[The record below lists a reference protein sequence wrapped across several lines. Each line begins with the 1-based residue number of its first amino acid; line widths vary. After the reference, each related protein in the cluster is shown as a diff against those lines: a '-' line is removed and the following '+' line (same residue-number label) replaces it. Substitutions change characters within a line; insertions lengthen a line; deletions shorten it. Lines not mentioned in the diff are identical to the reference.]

1 MGDNMLSSGD
11 ASRNVSQRGVKCF
24 SLIELLVVIAI
35 IAILA
40 GMLLPALNT
49 VRAKASQI
57 SCISN
62 MKQVFQAQNE
72 YMDSYND
79 WLPAG
84 SIRVDGYI
92 FSDKTVSD
100 IIPGTSFLLY
110 TGFIKSP
117 MAAICPETIKAAGSG
132 RIKKWCSDQAWSAVG
147 NYMYAPVIYQYGNDH
162 TGKSFTS
169 AGYTRTAKFTQTVVL
184 PYPRRYPQPSS
195 YLQNID
201 ATNKYCASG
210 STVSMFQANSNMSGS
225 LSNPNWSGYSVTN
238 EVTVMPAAVH
248 RNMISAGSADG
259 SVQSLT
265 PRALKDFRLFFYRD
279 SNNINHKL

>member
-24 SLIELLVVIAI
+24 SLIELLVVIAM

-84 SIRVDGYI
+84 SIQVDGYI

-100 IIPGTSFLLY
+100 TIPGTSFLLY

-132 RIKKWCSDQAWSAVG
+132 RIKKWCSDKAWSAVG

-184 PYPRRYPQPSS
+184 PYPRRSRNHPRICRILTQPI
-195 YLQNID
+195 NIVLRVQQCQCFRQT
-201 ATNKYCASG
+201 ATC
-210 STVSMFQANSNMSGS
+210 
-225 LSNPNWSGYSVTN
+225 P
-238 EVTVMPAAVH
+238 EVCPIQTGAAIPSPT
-248 RNMISAGSADG
+248 R
-259 SVQSLT
+259 
-265 PRALKDFRLFFYRD
+265 
-279 SNNINHKL
+279 